1 MGRRPSIEQLRVFLA
16 AADRQ
21 SFTLAARA
29 CHKTQAA
36 VSMQMRQLEQMAEA
50 KLFCRENRQLKLTA
64 SGEALYAY
72 AMRVVALEEEA
83 WVAIRGSAKHRLRVG
98 VPEFYANELLPI
110 AIRNFHATHP
120 TVLIELVCAS
130 TTHLS
135 GKLQSGQV
143 DLAIGVR
150 GAHMDGDPL
159 FTQELRWVAHPDGPH
174 IWQQNPIPIG
184 LYELGSTV
192 RAHILAALENA
203 EADYSCVYE
212 STSVP
217 GILAGVNAGMVVAA
231 VPSQAAREHLRI
243 LDRDDGLVDIEPLDI
258 VMATSN
264 IVAPPEARLFGEVLK
279 QAAQRW
285 KAVAA
290 AAG

>member
-36 VSMQMRQLEQMAEA
+36 VSMQMRQLEQMAET

-72 AMRVVALEEEA
+72 AMRVITLEEEA
-83 WVAIRGSAKHRLRVG
+83 WVAIRGSAKQRLRVG
-98 VPEFYANELLPI
+98 APEFYANGLLPI
-110 AIRNFHATHP
+110 AIRDFHAIHP
-120 TVLIELVCAS
+120 MVRIELVCAS
-130 TTHLS
+130 TAHLT
-135 GKLQSGQV
+135 GMLQTGRL
-143 DLAIGVR
+143 DLAIGAR
-150 GAHMDGDPL
+150 GAHMDGDL
-159 FTQELRWVAHPDGPH
+159 LYTQQIRWVAHPDVPH

-192 RAHILAALENA
+192 RAHILAALEKA
-203 EADYSCVYE
+203 EADYRCVYE
-212 STSVP
+212 STSVR
-217 GILAGVNAGMVVAA
+217 GILAGVSAGMVVAA
-231 VPSQAAREHLRI
+231 VPSQVARGRLRI
-243 LDRDDGLVDIEPLDI
+243 LERGDGLVDIQPLDI

-264 IVAPPEARLFGEVLK
+264 AVAAPEAKLFGELLR
-279 QAAQRW
+279 QAAQCW
-285 KAVAA
+285 HEVAE
-290 AAG
+290 